1 MAIYAS
7 KGVTIDDTAF
17 QKHLVAYSK
26 VMGQSFGKVI
36 RRQAAL
42 FCQDMIAYSRPF
54 SGSSPGDGQSL
65 SAKDH
70 GKMNVTK
77 SVYKIFRPLEKAS
90 MHSIADLGNYDV
102 FKKWQKQG
110 DKTKPSK
117 KMKWTQFQA
126 KYARG
131 NQYGYIENSMGEMGE
146 KHNSYR
152 TDNGH
157 GSLKSIARA
166 GNGSKSN
173 PFVIV
178 SKESEIKKYIK
189 EKSKSV
195 GFLKSAYYWAAVDL
209 GEKIKAPA
217 WVQHPSAKNN
227 AISIKVGENSANPEF
242 TVGNKIGGKAGNNNF
257 VRVAINHRA
266 YSMRVA
272 MAAKLNKDKE
282 KLWMACASGKVASIA
297 EGFTA

>member
-1 MAIYAS
+1 MAITVA
-7 KGVTIDDTAF
+7 KGVTVDDTKF
-17 QKHLVAYSK
+17 QQHLVAYSK
-26 VMGQSFGKVI
+26 VMGQSFGAVI

-65 SAKDH
+65 TAKQH
-70 GKMNVTK
+70 GIENIKS

-90 MHSIADLGNYDV
+90 LHSIADLGNYDV

-110 DKTKPSK
+110 DRSKPSK

-131 NQYGYIENSMGEMGE
+131 NQYGYIENNMGEMGE
-146 KHNSYR
+146 QHNSYR

-157 GSLKSIARA
+157 GSLKSAARA
-166 GNGSKSN
+166 GNGFKSN

-178 SKESEIKKYIK
+178 SKDSVIKRYIK

-195 GFLKSAYYWAAVDL
+195 GFLKSAYYWAAVQL
-209 GEKIKAPA
+209 GENIKAPA
-217 WVQHPSAKNN
+217 WVKNPSARNN
-227 AISIKVGENSANPEF
+227 AISIKVGESTASPEF
-242 TVGNKIGGKAGNNNF
+242 TVGNKIGGKAGNNSF

-266 YSMRVA
+266 YAMRVA
-272 MAAKLNKDKE
+272 MAAKLNKDKT
-282 KLWMACASGKVASIA
+282 KLWVACASGKVASIA